1 MDANSYGG
9 AGVLEAEGN
18 LVLAGEHYDA
28 LADYREVW
36 RRKAVLRTVYSDLY
50 RRVVGACR
58 SGSILEVGGGSGN
71 FKEFHRTDTLTTD
84 IQVAPW
90 VDVVADA
97 QALPFPHASFD
108 NIVLFDVLHHIP
120 QPVRFLDEAVRIL
133 RPGGRLVMMEPG
145 ITPVSFVFYR
155 WLHSEPV
162 DLGADPLAEH
172 PPEGPRDPF
181 DANQAIPTLLFGRH
195 RERLKRRFPE
205 LRIRECRYL
214 SLFAYPLSGG
224 FQPWSLIPGAAA
236 VPLLG
241 LEKMLEPLLGRVMGF
256 RLFAVLERR

>member
-1 MDANSYGG
+1 MDANPYGG
-9 AGVLEAEGN
+9 AGVLEAEGA
-18 LVLAGEHYDA
+18 VASPGDHYGA

-58 SGSILEVGGGSGN
+58 SGPILEVGGGSGN
-71 FKEFHRTDTLTTD
+71 FKEFHTDMLTLD

-90 VDVVADA
+90 VDIVADA
-97 QALPFPHASFD
+97 QKLPFSQASFD

-120 QPVRFLDEAVRIL
+120 RPVRFLDEAVRIL

-155 WLHSEPV
+155 WFHAEPV
-162 DLGADPLAEH
+162 VLGADPLMEQ
-172 PPEGPRDPF
+172 PSEGRRYPF

-195 RERLKRRFPE
+195 RKRLSRRFPE
-205 LRIRECRYL
+205 LRVTECRYL

-224 FQPWSLIPGAAA
+224 FQPWSLIPDAAA
-236 VPLLG
+236 VPMLG
-241 LEKMLEPLLGRVMGF
+241 LEKVLEPLLGRVMGF

>member
-1 MDANSYGG
+1 M
-9 AGVLEAEGN
+9 
-18 LVLAGEHYDA
+18 LAGEHYGA

-36 RRKAVLRTVYSDLY
+36 RRKPVLRTVYSDLY

-58 SGSILEVGGGSGN
+58 DGTILEVGGGSGN

-97 QALPFPHASFD
+97 QALPFAQASFD
-108 NIVLFDVLHHIP
+108 NIVLFDVLHHIAR
-120 QPVRFLDEAVRIL
+120 PVHFLDEAVRIL

-162 DLGADPLAEH
+162 DLGGDPLAEH
-172 PPEGPRDPF
+172 PPVGPRDPF
-181 DANQAIPTLLFGRH
+181 DANQAIPTLLFGHH
-195 RERLKRRFPE
+195 RERLNRRFPE
-205 LRIRECRYL
+205 LRVVECRYV

-224 FQPWSLIPGAAA
+224 FQPWSLIPDAAA
-236 VPLLG
+236 VPMLG

-256 RLFAVLERR
+256 RLFAVLERREATETPPTIGE